1 MDGKTYS
8 WSLKMVYSS
17 SPTLTG
23 LPPYCDLISLSL
35 SLSLSQPL
43 GLQSRKQGTH
53 RRDQDAVARL
63 DRALDALAVLVGGSG
78 PDGENAR
85 LAQLLDRALGQ
96 EDSRRRLDVRFDAL
110 HKDAVQQRRQRLDVA
125 QGGGLSY
132 PVSWLALPL
141 LPLLLMGI
149 VCPAMER
156 GYHCCFLGGCVVGL
170 GLN

>member
-1 MDGKTYS
+1 MA
-8 WSLKMVYSS
+8 YSS

-23 LPPYCDLISLSL
+23 LPPYYDLISLSL
-35 SLSLSQPL
+35 SLSPT
-43 GLQSRKQGTH
+43 SRPPIAQQETH

-110 HKDAVQQRRQRLDVA
+110 HQDAV
-125 QGGGLSY
+125 
-132 PVSWLALPL
+132 
-141 LPLLLMGI
+141 
-149 VCPAMER
+149 
-156 GYHCCFLGGCVVGL
+156 
-170 GLN
+170 